1 MLILVVTITRTMPD
15 SAMSW
20 QFLYQLTHYECGSWC
35 LMTVSSMKMGKG
47 CHKIPTAVMK
57 SHLTYRYFSEGMSQC
72 LHPEGK
78 KQINRLEKEAAW
90 YKI

>member
-1 MLILVVTITRTMPD
+1 
-15 SAMSW
+15 
-20 QFLYQLTHYECGSWC
+20 
-35 LMTVSSMKMGKG
+35 MTVSSMKMGKG

-78 KQINRLEKEAAW
+78 KQINRLEKEAA
-90 YKI
+90 